1 MLEPLVGHE
10 RRLRLLE
17 PSDERSADAQVHD
30 LGSDYRITLAGVE
43 RTHTDAARNC
53 AERARVAAVFIA
65 LNLHAPA
72 ERAQPEATSAPAPA
86 AAPTIPPRVRDTAPR
101 ITSPTLRW
109 GLGAFASVGY
119 VAKQQAVG
127 GGGLEVWLQHRLW
140 HVGLRATG
148 LSAQRLAVSP
158 RADGGHAQLLRAP
171 ALLFV
176 GLLWRVSRL
185 ELGPSV
191 GLTLDL
197 LTARGR
203 GLAASERIWRVNLG
217 AQAGLDARYFLSERW
232 ALAARVDAS
241 FYPRAYTL
249 RVEPEG
255 REAHTPRIWLSAQLG
270 VLVRVR

>member
-17 PSDERSADAQVHD
+17 PGDARSADVQVHD
-30 LGSDYRITLAGVE
+30 LGSDYRIVLSGVE
-43 RTHTDAARNC
+43 RTHTDAARDC
-53 AERARVAAVFIA
+53 KERARVAAVFIA

-72 ERAQPEATSAPAPA
+72 EKVQPEAV
-86 AAPTIPPRVRDTAPR
+86 AAPVSAATSEAAPPRAATSR
-101 ITSPTLRW
+101 ITPPTLRW

-119 VAKQQAVG
+119 VPKQQAVG
-127 GGGLEVWLQHRLW
+127 GGGLDVWLQHRLW

-148 LSAQRLAVSP
+148 LSAERLPVSP
-158 RADGGHAQLLRAP
+158 RAEGGHAQLLRAP
-171 ALLFV
+171 AVLFV
-176 GLLWRVSRL
+176 GLLWRVSRV

-191 GLTLDL
+191 GLAVDF

-217 AQAGLDARYFLSERW
+217 AQVGLDARYFLSERW

-241 FYPRAYTL
+241 VYPRAYTL
-249 RVEPEG
+249 RVEPQG